1 MRPHR
6 VILQSAGRFRPAS
19 ARLPAP
25 ASALALLACL
35 ALAALGALPGC
46 GGDDPVAPPSGPPVL
61 PPPAPPVPAYTWDS
75 ADFAH
80 VYEVGPGQAYADPSA
95 VPWEAL
101 APSTLVRIH
110 WRAEPYRTKWVINTA
125 ASADSPLVVLGVPDA
140 GRRPVIS
147 GENATTRLELSYW
160 NEDRSVVKVGGSNLP
175 RDDVVPSYVY
185 IQGLDIRAA
194 RPPYTFTDDAGADG
208 TYRDNAAAVHVE
220 IGAHVVV
227 HDCLLHDAGNGLFAG
242 AQSSDLV
249 VSANFV
255 FDNGIDGSIYHHN
268 SYTECRG
275 ITFEFNRYG
284 PLRAG
289 ALGNNLKDRSSGTV
303 IRYNWIE
310 SGNRQLDL
318 VETDHDHIRDDPGYA
333 ATFVYGNVLIEPDG
347 AGNSQ
352 IAHYGGDG
360 GDESYYRRGTLH
372 FYHNTVVSTRAGNT
386 TLLRCAAND
395 VAVDARDNVVF
406 ATAGGTYLAI
416 TSGRGQISLRDNW
429 LPAGWRPTHEAT
441 LEGTVTDAGNLTGT
455 EPGFADLAG
464 QDFRPAAG
472 SPCLDAA
479 GPLAAAAAAA
489 GPVILQYV
497 PHLGSAA
504 RPQDGHL
511 DVGALDR

>member
-1 MRPHR
+1 MQRKRRDLRPGTLR
-6 VILQSAGRFRPAS
+6 RSFSA
-19 ARLPAP
+19 AP
-25 ASALALLACL
+25 LGLALVLSALL
-35 ALAALGALPGC
+35 ALPGC
-46 GGDDPVAPPSGPPVL
+46 GGDDPAAPPSGPPDL
-61 PPPAPPVPAYTWDS
+61 PPPAPPVPAYTWDP
-75 ADFAH
+75 ADFAY

-175 RDDVVPSYVY
+175 RDDVVPSHVYV
-185 IQGLDIRAA
+185 QGLDIRAA
-194 RPPYTFTDDAGADG
+194 RPPYGFTDDAGAAG

-249 VSANFV
+249 VSANYV

-318 VETDHDHIRDDPGYA
+318 VETDYDHIRDDPGYA

-386 TLLRCAAND
+386 TLLRCATND
-395 VAVDARDNVVF
+395 VTVDARDNVVF
-406 ATAGGTYLAI
+406 AT
-416 TSGRGQISLRDNW
+416 
-429 LPAGWRPTHEAT
+429 PAGWRPTHEAT
-441 LEGTVTDAGNLTGT
+441 LEGAIADAGNLTGT
-455 EPGFADLAG
+455 DPGFADLAG

-479 GPLAAAAAAA
+479 GALAAAATAA
-489 GPVILQYV
+489 GPVVLQYV

-504 RPQDGHL
+504 RPLDGHL